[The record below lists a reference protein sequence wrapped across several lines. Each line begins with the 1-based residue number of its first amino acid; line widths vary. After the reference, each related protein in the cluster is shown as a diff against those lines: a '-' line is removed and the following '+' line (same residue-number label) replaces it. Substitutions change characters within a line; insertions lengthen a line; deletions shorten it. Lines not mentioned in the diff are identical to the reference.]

1 MKWQRTHSCN
11 HWHVL
16 SKASLLLEN
25 WTEHKLQLVW
35 QHAHQKC
42 LFIFTHWS
50 CNIKASWPLSEM
62 TPHQNSSQL
71 QSTSHAMAKL
81 RDAESCCSKGHDG
94 QPSAASIG
102 LSTRE
107 WTLEMN
113 ELFACMRWMCL
124 PEDFPTL
131 GGSWRCGWCELFGH
145 RYIPGSLLT
154 SKEHLVANIYF
165 SLLLWST
172 TENGLLPSSPYLL

>member
-1 MKWQRTHSCN
+1 MKWHRTHSCN

-16 SKASLLLEN
+16 SKASLLLEH

-81 RDAESCCSKGHDG
+81 RDAESCTGLVAKAMMANHQLLLLVSARESGH
-94 QPSAASIG
+94 
-102 LSTRE
+102 
-107 WTLEMN
+107 W
-113 ELFACMRWMCL
+113 RWMSCL
-124 PEDFPTL
+124 LAWD
-131 GGSWRCGWCELFGH
+131 GCV
-145 RYIPGSLLT
+145 SLKTFQL
-154 SKEHLVANIYF
+154 LVEVEGVYGVSFLATVIFLVLCLLRKNI
-165 SLLLWST
+165 
-172 TENGLLPSSPYLL
+172 